1 MLIDWFTVIAQVI
14 NFLVLV
20 WLLRRFLYRP
30 ILNAIDAREK
40 RIAAALA
47 DADATRAAAEQQR
60 DDYRDKNTEFDNQKK
75 ARMAQVAGEAK
86 AERVRLLDA
95 VRQEADELRDKL
107 QTALANEQVSL
118 KETFNR
124 RAQDEVFAIARK
136 ALNDLAETTLEAR
149 MAEIF
154 VERVRALSDD
164 DLVKLRTAFSASA
177 EPLTVRT
184 AFALPEQ
191 QRTYIDRT
199 LNDILGTKVAVQFI
213 TEPDV
218 ISGIEMTANG
228 QNIGWSIAGYLAS
241 LSTRVDQILQVP
253 ENRQSADTYDRRETK
268 ESDSHE
274 ASV

>member
-218 ISGIEMTANG
+218 ISGIEITANG